1 MKGIQATSQENHL
14 GRNEKRNVI
23 DISNKIYEW
32 YIAIK
37 NDNNFSIFK
46 ISIRNRIN
54 IVSNNSV

>member
-1 MKGIQATSQENHL
+1 MKGIQNTSQENHL

-46 ISIRNRIN
+46 TYVRIN
-54 IVSNNSV
+54 STT